1 MINEL
6 NKSKAQ
12 IEHKTFTMSEFRFV
26 LKLKHMPKFQIQKLA
41 FNSLNDWIE
50 LQGNIVKGFLKSEYT
65 IKIDV
70 SQINRILN
78 AIQSINP
85 NQSIYDF
92 YSSHTQ
98 NEYSEYRFDFDKLE
112 GRELSFSELKDQ
124 ASFDALRMIRA

>member
-6 NKSKAQ
+6 NKVKAQ
-12 IEHKTFTMSEFRFV
+12 LERKTFTMYRYRFV
-26 LKLKHMPKFQIQKLA
+26 SKLKHMPKFQIQNLA

-78 AIQSINP
+78 AIQSNNP
-85 NQSIYDF
+85 EQSIYDF

-98 NEYSEYRFDFDKLE
+98 NQFSEYRFDFDELDV
-112 GRELSFSELKDQ
+112 RELSFSELKGQ
-124 ASFDALRMIRA
+124 TSFEALRMIRA

>member
-6 NKSKAQ
+6 NKVKAQ
-12 IEHKTFTMSEFRFV
+12 LERKTFTMYRYRFV
-26 LKLKHMPKFQIQKLA
+26 SKLKHMPKFQIQNLA

-65 IKIDV
+65 IKINV

-85 NQSIYDF
+85 DQSIYDF

-98 NEYSEYRFDFDKLE
+98 NQFSEYRFDFDELDV
-112 GRELSFSELKDQ
+112 RELSFSELKGQ
-124 ASFDALRMIRA
+124 TSFEALRMIRA

>member
-1 MINEL
+1 MCEC
-6 NKSKAQ
+6 
-12 IEHKTFTMSEFRFV
+12 RFV
-26 LKLKHMPKFQIQKLA
+26 SKLKHMPKFQIQKLS

-85 NQSIYDF
+85 DQSIYDF

-98 NEYSEYRFDFDKLE
+98 NGFSEYRFDFDTLE
-112 GRELSFSELKDQ
+112 GKELSFSELKGQ
-124 ASFDALRMIRA
+124 TSFEALRMIRA

>member
-6 NKSKAQ
+6 NKVKAQ
-12 IEHKTFTMSEFRFV
+12 LERKTFTMYRYRFV
-26 LKLKHMPKFQIQKLA
+26 SKLKHMPKFQIQNLA

-65 IKIDV
+65 IKINV

-85 NQSIYDF
+85 DQSIYDF

-98 NEYSEYRFDFDKLE
+98 NEFSEYRFDFDELE
-112 GRELSFSELKDQ
+112 GRELSFSELKGQ
-124 ASFDALRMIRA
+124 TSFEALRMIRA

>member
-1 MINEL
+1 M
-6 NKSKAQ
+6 
-12 IEHKTFTMSEFRFV
+12 FGYRFV
-26 LKLKHMPKFQIQKLA
+26 SKLKHMPKFQIQKLS

-78 AIQSINP
+78 AIQNINP
-85 NQSIYDF
+85 DQSIYDF

-98 NEYSEYRFDFDKLE
+98 NGFSEYRFDFDTLE
-112 GRELSFSELKDQ
+112 GKELSFSELKGQ
-124 ASFDALRMIRA
+124 ASFEALRMIRA